1 MHTYICTQ
9 TQRFK
14 VIFQAPFLP
23 HLFRTQAFSWLW
35 HIYKI
40 LLEIIP
46 VILLQTILLHSSI
59 FQHCWATTDPTSISC
74 EVVIINRLRL
84 RHCHLTHSY
93 LMPCDNQP
101 VCESCRLPLTVKHIL
116 LDCPNLQDTR
126 LKYFTISSLKD
137 LFERVDNRTSLILSK
152 KFIFIINCSIC
163 YLYFI
168 VAHSHFCT
176 ALNCLLCSDV
186 QFRNYTL
193 THTHPVSS
201 CSSWLLSCQLQ
212 R

>member
-1 MHTYICTQ
+1 MLIHTYICTQ

-23 HLFRTQAFSWLW
+23 HLFRTQEFSWLW

-74 EVVIINRLRL
+74 EAVIINRLRL
-84 RHCHLTHSY
+84 GHCHLTHSY

-101 VCESCRLPLTVKHIL
+101 VCESCRLPLSQAYITW
-116 LDCPNLQDTR
+116 
-126 LKYFTISSLKD
+126 
-137 LFERVDNRTSLILSK
+137 LSK
-152 KFIFIINCSIC
+152 SAGHSTKVLYHFIAERPIWTCRQSNIIDFVKEI
-163 YLYFI
+163 
-168 VAHSHFCT
+168 HFY
-176 ALNCLLCSDV
+176 N
-186 QFRNYTL
+186 
-193 THTHPVSS
+193 
-201 CSSWLLSCQLQ
+201 QL
-212 R
+212 